1 MSGPGDD
8 LLNWYQGNGER
19 RSETRIRD
27 GEGIGAQP
35 PAALT
40 DPAGYRPSAETRD
53 AVNVALLMGLP
64 LLVSGE
70 PGSGKTQLGFA
81 VAHELGLDAPSI
93 FVTKSTS
100 QARDLLYRY
109 DAIRHF
115 HASQTSRDSSAL
127 AFLQLQP
134 LGRAIF
140 DAMPADARLAFGGE
154 SLSSAPPKR
163 SLVIVDEIDKAPRD
177 FPNDLLYE
185 VDHLRFRVPELD
197 NYESPPID
205 DALRPI
211 LLITTNAEQL
221 LPDAFLRRCA
231 FLHLEPPRGQELAA
245 LIERRFKGR
254 LVVDHPLLRDIVGL
268 SDRLRERAQLERA
281 PSSAELLQFVAAL
294 LAGGGRPEL
303 GLAEQSIPVDAY
315 LPLLAKSA
323 SDAQRLAAEIGK

>member
-1 MSGPGDD
+1 MTGERDF
-8 LLNWYQGNGER
+8 LNWYRGNGER
-19 RSETRIRD
+19 RPDTRIHD
-27 GEGIGAQP
+27 GEGDGARLGGT
-35 PAALT
+35 LT
-40 DPAGYRPSAETRD
+40 DPAGYRPTAETRD

-70 PGSGKTQLGFA
+70 PGSGKTPLGFA
-81 VAHELGLDAPSI
+81 VAHELGLDSPTI

-100 QARDLLYRY
+100 QARDLFYRY

-115 HASQTSRDSSAL
+115 HASQTSGESSAQ

-140 DAMPADARLAFGGE
+140 DAMPPESRVAFGGE
-154 SLSSAPPKR
+154 PLSSAPPKR

-185 VDHLRFRVPELD
+185 FDHLRFRVPEFD

-231 FLHLEPPRGQELAA
+231 FLHLEPPRGAELAA
-245 LIERRFKGR
+245 LIERRFQGR
-254 LVVDHPLLRDIVGL
+254 LVADHPLLRDIVAL
-268 SDRLRERAQLERA
+268 SDRLRERGQLERA
-281 PSSAELLQFVAAL
+281 PSSAELLQFIAAIL
-294 LAGGGRPEL
+294 SAGGRPDL
-303 GLAEQSIPVDAY
+303 GLAEQPTPVTAY

-323 SDAQRLAAEIGK
+323 SDAQRLAAEIVK